1 MTKPDEE
8 LGLDPAIL
16 DGGVP
21 IRNRGARVHRWAG
34 LPGRPNHGDRPPFH
48 LVLCRTIP
56 RSRLNSTVI
65 HALCWYVGEDF
76 ESILQHHCFNARF
89 VCLKRV
95 YGVCA
100 GYQPYVTAFRHQHS
114 RRLRRHTNRT
124 NQSRR
129 SRFRNKQRGRPQLA
143 AQPVHQHGR
152 RFRGHCYR
160 PARLEHDERPRMV
173 KLGPSRAEHEAGG
186 GAISTETKLR
196 PPPHPMM

>member
-1 MTKPDEE
+1 LPSPCFVLGDPLRK
-8 LGLDPAIL
+8 LGLAIL

-65 HALCWYVGEDF
+65 HALWYVGKDF
-76 ESILQHHCFNARF
+76 ESILQHRCFNARF

-114 RRLRRHTNRT
+114 RRLRRHANR
-124 NQSRR
+124 QAIMPR
-129 SRFRNKQRGRPQLA
+129 
-143 AQPVHQHGR
+143 HQATPTR
-152 RFRGHCYR
+152 RGHGCLWAKAGFVLGTLVPDTLPMALGKLSR
-160 PARLEHDERPRMV
+160 GAARW
-173 KLGPSRAEHEAGG
+173 
-186 GAISTETKLR
+186 
-196 PPPHPMM
+196 